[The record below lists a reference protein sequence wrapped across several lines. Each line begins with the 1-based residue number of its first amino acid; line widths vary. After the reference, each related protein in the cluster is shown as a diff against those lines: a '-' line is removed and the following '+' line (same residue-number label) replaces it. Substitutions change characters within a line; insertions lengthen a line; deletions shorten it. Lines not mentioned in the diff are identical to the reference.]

1 MDKIQKNDHFYLI
14 DGSGYIF
21 RAYYALPPL
30 TRKSDGLPTG
40 AVSGFCSMLFKLLE
54 DSKSNENKQKPT
66 HFAVIFDSARKTF
79 RNEIYS
85 DYKANRSEAPDD
97 LAPQFEYI
105 RKSVLAFNLP
115 SVDLINYEADD
126 LIATYVDQILEKGA
140 KVTIVSS
147 DKDLMQLYKK
157 NVRIFDPMKNKFITE
172 DDVKNKFGVDPSK
185 VIDVQAL
192 AGDSSDNVPG
202 VPGIGVKTA
211 AELINKYGDLETL
224 LKSANEIKQNKRRET
239 LIENKDKAIISKKLV
254 TLKHDVPV
262 DRKLAEFELK
272 EINKDKLYKFL
283 REMEFN
289 RLLSSAI
296 SAYGEPELTGANIV
310 DTTLEHLEKLPPINN
325 ENYQLITNL
334 DQIDK
339 WINEAEE
346 TGEVAVDT
354 ETSSLDPH
362 QANLVGIS
370 LCSKFGKA
378 CYIPVGHKSSKSID
392 KYKVLKKL
400 KKLLEDPSVKK
411 IGQNIKFDF
420 IVFFKHGIT
429 LSSMED
435 TMLMSYVLDA
445 GKNRHNMDTLS
456 DIHLGH
462 KTISFKEVVGSGKKE
477 INFSEVELNHAKDY
491 AAEDAD
497 ITFRLYKKFYKSL
510 KDEKMINIYEVF
522 EKPMIKILA
531 QMEIEGVKIDNEF
544 LKVLS
549 SKFEKKIEKIQ
560 KEVFKISKKEF
571 NIASPKQLGEIIYN
585 DLKIAGLKKTK
596 KGSFATSASV
606 LEDLAFKGH
615 KFPKLVLDWRQ
626 VSKLKNTYSDSLPEH
641 INPKTK
647 RVHTSFL
654 LAATTTGRLA
664 SSDPNLQN
672 IPIKSD
678 DGKDIRKAFIAKKD
692 HVLISADYNQIE
704 MRILADLA
712 DVKELK
718 KAFKNNED
726 IHSLT
731 ASQIFNVDIK
741 KVNQDQRRKAKAIN
755 FGIIYGISQYG
766 LAKQINVSNY
776 DAEEF
781 LNAYFSK
788 FPEIKVYMD
797 QTIKFCRK
805 SGFVN
810 NIFGRKSHFININ
823 DKNYN
828 VRNFQERAA
837 INAPIQGS
845 ASEIMR
851 MAMIRLNKKL
861 NEQKNYNTKMLL
873 QIHDEL
879 IFETPK
885 NEAKRISKLIIEEM
899 SSVANSDQH
908 SFSIPLTVDL
918 NLGDNWG
925 TLH

>member
-1 MDKIQKNDHFYLI
+1 MSKIQKTDHFYLI

-54 DSKSNENKQKPT
+54 DSKSNENLQKPT

-85 DYKANRSEAPDD
+85 DYKANRAEAPDD

-115 SVDLINYEADD
+115 SVDLLNYEADD
-126 LIATYVDQILEKGA
+126 LIATYVDQILKAGA

-157 NVRIFDPMKNKFITE
+157 GVRIFDPMKNKFINEE
-172 DDVKNKFGVDPSK
+172 DVFKKFGVDASK

-211 AELINKYGDLETL
+211 AELINKYGTLDKL
-224 LKSANEIKQNKRRET
+224 LKSTHEIKQNKRRET
-239 LIENKDKAIISKKLV
+239 LIENKDKALISKELV
-254 TLKHDVPV
+254 TLKHDAPV
-262 DRKLAEFELK
+262 DRDLSEFKLK
-272 EINKDKLYKFL
+272 EIDKDKLYEFL

-289 RLLSSAI
+289 RLLSSVI
-296 SAYGEPELTGANIV
+296 SAYGEPNLIPKNEKKENTKGA
-310 DTTLEHLEKLPPINN
+310 EPINN
-325 ENYQLITNL
+325 KNYHLIQHLNE
-334 DQIDK
+334 IDE

-346 TGEVAVDT
+346 IGEIAVDT
-354 ETSSLDPH
+354 ETDSLDPH

-370 LCSKFGKA
+370 LSTKIGKA
-378 CYIPVGHKSSKSID
+378 CYIPVGHRSKRCLNKKD
-392 KYKVLKKL
+392 VLKKI
-400 KKLLEDPSVKK
+400 KPLLEDPSIKK

-420 IVFFKHGIT
+420 IIFYMNGII
-429 LSSMED
+429 LNSMED

-456 DIHLGH
+456 EIHLNH
-462 KTISFKEVVGSGKKE
+462 KPIKFKELVGTGKKE
-477 INFSEVELNHAKDY
+477 INFSEVEIDKAKDY

-497 ITFRLYKKFYKSL
+497 VTYRLYKKFYKSL
-510 KDEKMINIYEVF
+510 KSEKLNNIYEIF
-522 EKPMIKILA
+522 EKPLIKILA
-531 QMEIEGVKIDNEF
+531 FMEIEGIKVDNKF
-544 LKVLS
+544 LNTLS
-549 SKFEKKIEKIQ
+549 LKFEKKIEKIQ
-560 KEVFKISKKEF
+560 KEIFKISKKEF

-615 KFPKLVLDWRQ
+615 EFAKLVLDWRQ
-626 VSKLKNTYSDSLPEH
+626 LSKLKNTYSDSLPEH
-641 INPKTK
+641 LNPNTK

-672 IPIKSD
+672 IPIKTE
-678 DGKDIRKAFIAKKD
+678 DGRDIRKAFIAEKD
-692 HVLISADYNQIE
+692 NVLISADYNQIE

-731 ASQIFNVDIK
+731 ASQIFNIDIK
-741 KVNQDQRRKAKAIN
+741 KVDKDQRRKAKAIN

-776 DAEEF
+776 EAEEF
-781 LNAYFSK
+781 LNAYFAK
-788 FPEIKVYMD
+788 FPEIKIYMD
-797 QTIKFCRK
+797 NTIKFCRK
-805 SGFVN
+805 SGYVN
-810 NIFGRKSHFININ
+810 NIFGRRSHFNSIN
-823 DKNYN
+823 DKNFN

-851 MAMIRLNKKL
+851 LAMIRIDKKL
-861 NEQKNYNTKMLL
+861 DEEKSIKSKMLL

-879 IFETPK
+879 IFEVKK
-885 NEAKRISKLIIEEM
+885 NEIKKMMKIIKDEM
-899 SSVANSDQH
+899 ISVANSDYH
-908 SFSIPLTVDL
+908 SFSIPLTVDI
-918 NLGDNWG
+918 NSGNNWG
-925 TLH
+925 ELH

>member
-1 MDKIQKNDHFYLI
+1 MSKIQKTDHFYLI

-54 DSKSNENKQKPT
+54 DSKSDKNLQKPS

-85 DYKANRSEAPDD
+85 DYKANRAEAPDD

-115 SVDLINYEADD
+115 SVELVNYEADD
-126 LIATYVDQILEKGA
+126 LIATYVYKILRAGG

-157 NVRIFDPMKNKFITE
+157 DVRIYDPMKNKFINDE
-172 DDVKNKFGVDPSK
+172 DVQKKFGVGADK

-211 AELINKYGDLETL
+211 AELINKYGTLEKL
-224 LKSANEIKQNKRRET
+224 LECANEIKQNKRRET
-239 LIENKDKAIISKKLV
+239 LIENQDKAIISKKLV
-254 TLKHDVPV
+254 TLKNDAPI
-262 DRKLAEFELK
+262 DRDLNEFKLK
-272 EINKDKLYKFL
+272 EIDKDKLYKFL

-296 SAYGEPELTGANIV
+296 SAYGEPSFSSSKEEVKT
-310 DTTLEHLEKLPPINN
+310 EEKQNPINKN
-325 ENYQLITNL
+325 KYHLITKL
-334 DQIDK
+334 EEIDN
-339 WINEAEE
+339 WIKEAEE
-346 TGEVAVDT
+346 VGEVAVDT

-362 QANLVGIS
+362 QADLIGIS
-370 LCSKFGKA
+370 LSSKIGKA
-378 CYIPVGHKSSKSID
+378 CYIPVGHKSDKCID
-392 KYKVLKKL
+392 KNLVLGKL
-400 KKLLEDPSVKK
+400 KPLLEDSSVKK

-420 IVFFKHGIT
+420 IVLFNQGIE
-429 LSSMED
+429 LNSMED
-435 TMLMSYVLDA
+435 TMLMSYALDA

-456 DIHLGH
+456 EIHLDH
-462 KTISFKEVVGSGKKE
+462 KPIAFKDLVGSGKKE
-477 INFSEVELNHAKDY
+477 INFSDVDIDKAKDY

-497 ITFRLYKKFYKSL
+497 ITFRLYKKFKKSL
-510 KDEKMINIYEVF
+510 KTEKMTNIYEVF

-531 QMEIEGVKIDNEF
+531 FMEIEGIKIDSKF

-549 SKFEKKIEKIQ
+549 SKFQKKIQ
-560 KEVFKISKKEF
+560 KIQSDVFKISKKEF

-585 DLKIAGLKKTK
+585 DLKIANLKKTK

-615 KFPKLVLDWRQ
+615 KFPQLVLDWRQ
-626 VSKLKNTYSDSLPEH
+626 LSKLKNTYSETLPEH

-654 LAATTTGRLA
+654 LAATSTGRLA

-672 IPIKSD
+672 IPIKSE
-678 DGKDIRKAFIAKKD
+678 DGKDIRKAFIAEKD
-692 HVLISADYNQIE
+692 HSLISADYNQIE

-766 LAKQINVSNY
+766 LAKQINVSNFE
-776 DAEEF
+776 AEEF
-781 LNAYFSK
+781 LNSYFAK
-788 FPEIKVYMD
+788 FPEIKDYMD
-797 QTIKFCRK
+797 KTIKFCRK
-805 SGFVN
+805 SGYVN
-810 NIFGRKSHFININ
+810 NIFGRRSHFISIN

-828 VRNFQERAA
+828 IRNFQERAA

-851 MAMIRLNKKL
+851 LAMIRLSKRLSEKKF
-861 NEQKNYNTKMLL
+861 QKTKMLL

-885 NEAKRISKLIIEEM
+885 DEAKRISKIIIEEM
-899 SSVANSDQH
+899 TGVANSDQH
-908 SFSIPLTVDL
+908 SFSIPLTVDM
-918 NLGDNWG
+918 NIGDNWG
-925 TLH
+925 ALH

>member
-1 MDKIQKNDHFYLI
+1 MSKIQKTDHFYLI

-30 TRKSDGLPTG
+30 SRKSDGLPTG

-54 DSKSNENKQKPT
+54 DSKSNQNLQKPT

-85 DYKANRSEAPDD
+85 EYKANRSEAPDD

-115 SVDLINYEADD
+115 SVDLPNYEADD
-126 LIATYVDQILEKGA
+126 LIATYVDQIIKKGA

-147 DKDLMQLYKK
+147 DKDLMQLYQK
-157 NVRIFDPMKNKFITE
+157 NVRIFDPMKNKFVTE
-172 DDVKNKFGVDPSK
+172 EDVIKKFGVDASK
-185 VIDVQAL
+185 IIDVQSL

-211 AELINKYGDLETL
+211 AELINKYGTLEKL
-224 LKSANEIKQNKRRET
+224 LKSAHEIKQNKRRET
-239 LIENKDKAIISKKLV
+239 LLENKDKALISKKLV
-254 TLKHDVPV
+254 TLDHKSPIKRDL
-262 DRKLAEFELK
+262 DEFQLK
-272 EINKDKLYKFL
+272 SIDKDKLYKFL

-296 SAYGEPELTGANIV
+296 SAYGEPDLTSSVPENKKK
-310 DTTLEHLEKLPPINN
+310 EKQSPINN
-325 ENYQLITNL
+325 KNYYLISNP
-334 DQIDK
+334 DEIDEWVK
-339 WINEAEE
+339 EAEE
-346 TGEVAVDT
+346 LGEVAVDT
-354 ETSSLDPH
+354 ETNSLDPH
-362 QANLVGIS
+362 QAELVGIS
-370 LCSKFGKA
+370 LSSKIGKA
-378 CYIPVGHKSSKSID
+378 CYIPIGHKSLKCI
-392 KYKVLKKL
+392 KKEVVIKKL

-420 IVFFKHGIT
+420 IVLFKHGIT
-429 LSSMED
+429 LSAMED

-456 DIHLGH
+456 ELHLGH
-462 KTISFKEVVGSGKKE
+462 KTISFKEMVGTGKKE
-477 INFSEVELNHAKDY
+477 INFSEVEVDKAKDY

-497 ITFRLYKKFYKSL
+497 VTFRLYKKFLKNLKS
-510 KDEKMINIYEVF
+510 EKLINIYEIF
-522 EKPMIKILA
+522 EKPLIKILA
-531 QMEIEGVKIDNEF
+531 FMEIEGVEIDSRF
-544 LKVLS
+544 LNSLS
-549 SKFEKKIEKIQ
+549 KKFEKKILTLEKDI
-560 KEVFKISKKEF
+560 FKISKKEF
-571 NIASPKQLGEIIYN
+571 NIGSPKQLGEIIYN

-596 KGSFATSASV
+596 KGGFATSASV
-606 LEDLAFKGH
+606 LEDLAFKGN
-615 KFPKLVLDWRQ
+615 KFPKLILDWRQ
-626 VSKLKNTYSDSLPEH
+626 LSKLKNTYSDALPEH
-641 INPKTK
+641 VNPKTN

-678 DGKDIRKAFIAKKD
+678 DGKDIRKAFKAKKD
-692 HVLISADYNQIE
+692 HLLISADYNQIE

-718 KAFKNNED
+718 KAFKNEED

-731 ASQIFNVDIK
+731 ASQIFNIDIK
-741 KVNQDQRRKAKAIN
+741 KVNQDHRRKAKAIN

-766 LAKQINVSNY
+766 LAKQINVTNY
-776 DAEEF
+776 EAEEF
-781 LNAYFSK
+781 LNAYFGK
-788 FPEIKVYMD
+788 FPEIKVYMEN
-797 QTIKFCRK
+797 TIKFCRK
-805 SGFVN
+805 SGYVN
-810 NIFGRKSHFININ
+810 NIFGRRSHFNGIN
-823 DKNYN
+823 DKNFN

-837 INAPIQGS
+837 VNAPIQGS

-851 MAMIRLNKKL
+851 LAMIRLNKKMS
-861 NEQKNYNTKMLL
+861 EDKITKPKMLL

-879 IFETPK
+879 IFEVPKKDEKLMIKIIK
-885 NEAKRISKLIIEEM
+885 NEM
-899 SSVANSDQH
+899 TSVAQSDFH
-908 SFSIPLTVDL
+908 SFSTPLTVDV
-918 NLGDNWG
+918 NVGDNWG
-925 TLH
+925 MLH

>member
-1 MDKIQKNDHFYLI
+1 MSSIKKTDHFYLV

-30 TRKSDGLPTG
+30 SRKSDGLPTG

-54 DSKSNENKQKPT
+54 EARSDDSKNKPT

-85 DYKANRSEAPDD
+85 NYKANRTEAPDD

-115 SVDLINYEADD
+115 SVELINYEADD
-126 LIATYVDQILEKGA
+126 LIATYTEKVLKKGA

-157 NVRIFDPMKNKFITE
+157 NVRIYDPMKNKFISE
-172 DDVKNKFGVDPSK
+172 DDVIKKFGVHSNK
-185 VIDVQAL
+185 VVDVQAL

-211 AELINKYGDLETL
+211 AELINKYGNLEKL
-224 LKSANEIKQNKRRET
+224 LDSVQEIKQNKRRET

-254 TLKHDVPV
+254 TLKSDAPV
-262 DRKLAEFELK
+262 DRDLEEFKLK
-272 EINKDKLYKFL
+272 EIDKDKLYQFL

-296 SAYGEPELTGANIV
+296 STYGEPSLSSVRKEQKSTNDLVI
-310 DTTLEHLEKLPPINN
+310 DKKK
-325 ENYQLITNL
+325 YYLITNL
-334 DQIDK
+334 DEIDQ
-339 WINEAEE
+339 WIKEAEE
-346 TGEVAVDT
+346 VGEVAVDT
-354 ETSSLDPH
+354 ETTSLDPH
-362 QANLVGIS
+362 QADLVGIS
-370 LCSKFGKA
+370 LSPKIGKA
-378 CYIPVGHKSSKSID
+378 CYIPIGHKSKKCLD
-392 KYKVLKKL
+392 KQLVLKKL
-400 KKLLEDPSVKK
+400 KPLLEDPSIKK

-420 IVFFKHGIT
+420 ILLSKHGVN
-429 LSSMED
+429 LNSMED

-456 DIHLGH
+456 EIHLNH
-462 KTISFKEVVGSGKKE
+462 KTISFKDLVGTGKKE
-477 INFSEVELNHAKDY
+477 INFSDVEIEKAKDY

-510 KDEKMINIYEVF
+510 KEEKMMSIYEVF

-531 QMEIEGVKIDNEF
+531 NMEIEGIKIDSKF
-544 LKVLS
+544 LKILS
-549 SKFEKKIEKIQ
+549 SKFEKKINKIQ
-560 KEVFKISKKEF
+560 KEVFKISNKEF
-571 NIASPKQLGEIIYN
+571 NIASPKQLGEILYN
-585 DLKIAGLKKTK
+585 DLKIADLKKTK
-596 KGSFATSASV
+596 KGGFATSALV

-615 KFPKLVLDWRQ
+615 KFPKLILDWRQ

-641 INPKTK
+641 INQKTK

-664 SSDPNLQN
+664 SSEPNLQN
-672 IPIKSD
+672 IPIKSE
-678 DGKDIRKAFIAKKD
+678 DGKDIRKSFVAEKD
-692 HVLISADYNQIE
+692 HILISADYNQIE

-718 KAFKNNED
+718 KAFKKNED

-731 ASQIFNVDIK
+731 ASQIFDIEVK

-776 DAEEF
+776 EAEEF
-781 LNAYFSK
+781 LNSYFAK
-788 FPEIKVYMD
+788 FPEIKDYMD
-797 QTIKFCRK
+797 KTIKFCRK
-805 SGFVN
+805 SGYVN
-810 NIFGRKSHFININ
+810 NIFGRRSHFININ

-845 ASEIMR
+845 AAEIMR
-851 MAMIRLNKKL
+851 LAMMRLDKRL
-861 NEQKNYNTKMLL
+861 SHQKTKMLL

-879 IFETPK
+879 IFETPR
-885 NEAKRISKLIIEEM
+885 NEVKRIGKIIVEEM
-899 SSVANSDQH
+899 SSVAKSDQH

-918 NLGDNWG
+918 NTGENWG
-925 TLH
+925 DLH

>member
-1 MDKIQKNDHFYLI
+1 
-14 DGSGYIF
+14 
-21 RAYYALPPL
+21 
-30 TRKSDGLPTG
+30 
-40 AVSGFCSMLFKLLE
+40 MLFKLLE
-54 DSKSNENKQKPT
+54 DSKSDQNLQKPT

-115 SVDLINYEADD
+115 SVDLLNYEADD
-126 LIATYVDQILEKGA
+126 LIATYVDQILKKGA

-157 NVRIFDPMKNKFITE
+157 GVRIFDPMKNKFITE
-172 DDVKNKFGVDPSK
+172 DDVIKKFGVDASK
-185 VIDVQAL
+185 VIDVQSL

-211 AELINKYGDLETL
+211 AELINKYGTLEKL
-224 LKSANEIKQNKRRET
+224 LDSAHEIKQNKRRET
-239 LIENKDKAIISKKLV
+239 LIENKDKALISKKLV
-254 TLKHDVPV
+254 TLDNKSPV
-262 DRKLAEFELK
+262 NKNLTEFKLK
-272 EINKDKLYKFL
+272 EVDKDKLYKFL

-296 SAYGEPELTGANIV
+296 SAYGEPKLSGSENNLKST
-310 DTTLEHLEKLPPINN
+310 EKQKPISNKD
-325 ENYQLITNL
+325 YHLITDINE
-334 DQIDK
+334 IDE
-339 WINEAEE
+339 WIEEAEE
-346 TGEVAVDT
+346 AGEVAVDT

-362 QANLVGIS
+362 QADLVGIS
-370 LCSKFGKA
+370 LCSKIGKA
-378 CYIPVGHKSSKSID
+378 CYIPVGHKSQNCLNKEN
-392 KYKVLKKL
+392 VVNKL
-400 KKLLEDPSVKK
+400 KNLLEDPSVRK

-420 IVFFKHGIT
+420 IVFYKFGIS

-462 KTISFKEVVGSGKKE
+462 KTISFKEIVGTGKKE
-477 INFSEVELNHAKDY
+477 INFSEVELETAKNY

-497 ITFRLYKKFYKSL
+497 VTFRLYKKFIKSL
-510 KDEKMINIYEVF
+510 KSEKLFNIYEIF
-522 EKPMIKILA
+522 EKPLIKILA
-531 QMEIEGVKIDNEF
+531 FMEIEGVEVDSKF
-544 LKVLS
+544 LNSLS
-549 SKFEKKIEKIQ
+549 SKFNKKIKQIE

-585 DLKIAGLKKTK
+585 DLKIAGTKKTK

-615 KFPKLVLDWRQ
+615 EFPKLVLDWRQ
-626 VSKLKNTYSDSLPEH
+626 VSKLKNTYSDALPEH
-641 INPKTK
+641 INPNTK

-672 IPIKSD
+672 IPIKSE
-678 DGKDIRKAFIAKKD
+678 DGKDIRKAFKAKKD
-692 HVLISADYNQIE
+692 HLLISADYNQIE

-718 KAFKNNED
+718 KAFNNNED

-731 ASQIFNVDIK
+731 ASQIFNIDIK
-741 KVNQDQRRKAKAIN
+741 KVNQDHRRKAKAIN

-776 DAEEF
+776 EAEEF
-781 LNAYFSK
+781 LNAYFAK

-797 QTIKFCRK
+797 STIKFCRK
-805 SGFVN
+805 SGYVN
-810 NIFGRKSHFININ
+810 NIFGRRSHFNGIN
-823 DKNYN
+823 DKNFN

-845 ASEIMR
+845 ASEVMR
-851 MAMIRLNKKL
+851 LAMIRLYKKL
-861 NEQKNYNTKMLL
+861 NEEKNLKSKILL

-879 IFETPK
+879 IFEVPK
-885 NEAKRISKLIIEEM
+885 KEEKAMVKLIQNEM
-899 SSVANSDQH
+899 TSVTQSDYH
-908 SFSIPLTVDL
+908 SFSTPLTVDV
-918 NLGDNWG
+918 NVGDNWG
-925 TLH
+925 MLH

>member
-1 MDKIQKNDHFYLI
+1 MGKIQKTDHFYLI

-30 TRKSDGLPTG
+30 SRKSDGLPTG

-54 DSKSNENKQKPT
+54 DSKSNQNLQKPT

-85 DYKANRSEAPDD
+85 DYKANRSEAPED

-115 SVDLINYEADD
+115 SVELINYEADD
-126 LIATYVDQILEKGA
+126 LIATYADKILKKGG

-147 DKDLMQLYKK
+147 DKDLMQLFRKD
-157 NVRIFDPMKNKFITE
+157 VRIFDPMKNKFISEE
-172 DDVKNKFGVDPSK
+172 DIQNKFGVNSGK

-211 AELINKYGDLETL
+211 AELINKYGNLETL
-224 LKSANEIKQNKRRET
+224 LKSTSEIKQNKRRET
-239 LIENKDKAIISKKLV
+239 LIENKEKALISKKLV
-254 TLKHDVPV
+254 TLKHDAPV
-262 DRKLAEFELK
+262 DRDLEEFRLK
-272 EINKDKLYKFL
+272 DIDKDKLYKFL

-289 RLLSSAI
+289 RLLSSVI
-296 SAYGEPELTGANIV
+296 SAYGEPEFNR
-310 DTTLEHLEKLPPINN
+310 EKKQNDYE
-325 ENYQLITNL
+325 ENQQLIDKKYYSL
-334 DQIDK
+334 ISDQEEIDN
-339 WINEAEE
+339 WIKEAEE
-346 TGEVAVDT
+346 TGEIAIDT

-362 QANLVGIS
+362 QADLIGVS
-370 LCSKFGKA
+370 LSTKVGKA
-378 CYIPVGHKSSKSID
+378 CYIPIGHTSKKCID
-392 KYKVLKKL
+392 KNVVLKKL
-400 KKLLEDPSVKK
+400 KPLLEDPSIKK

-420 IVFFKHGIT
+420 IVLFKNGIVM
-429 LSSMED
+429 SSMED

-456 DIHLGH
+456 EIHLNH
-462 KTISFKEVVGSGKKE
+462 KTIAFKDLVGSGKKE
-477 INFSEVELNHAKDY
+477 INFSEVEIEKAKDY

-497 ITFRLYKKFYKSL
+497 ITFRLYRKFYKSL
-510 KDEKMINIYEVF
+510 KEEKMINIYEIF

-531 QMEIEGVKIDNEF
+531 YMEINGIKIDKNF
-544 LKVLS
+544 LKTLS
-549 SKFEKKIEKIQ
+549 LKFEKKIEKIQ

-571 NIASPKQLGEIIYN
+571 NIGSPKQLGEILYN
-585 DLKIAGLKKTK
+585 DLKIADLKKTK

-615 KFPKLVLDWRQ
+615 KFPQLILDWRQ
-626 VSKLKNTYSDSLPEH
+626 LSKLKNTYSDSLPEH

-672 IPIKSD
+672 IPIKSE
-678 DGKDIRKAFIAKKD
+678 DGKDIRKAFIAEKD
-692 HVLISADYNQIE
+692 NMLISADYNQIE

-731 ASQIFNVDIK
+731 ASQIFDIDIK

-776 DAEEF
+776 EAEEF
-781 LNAYFSK
+781 LNAYFAK
-788 FPEIKVYMD
+788 FPEIKIYMD
-797 QTIKFCRK
+797 RTIKFCRQ
-805 SGFVN
+805 SGYVN
-810 NIFGRKSHFININ
+810 NIFGRKSHFLSIN

-828 VRNFQERAA
+828 MRNFQERAA

-845 ASEIMR
+845 AAEIMR
-851 MAMIRLNKKL
+851 LAMIRLSERLKN
-861 NEQKNYNTKMLL
+861 QKTKMLL

-879 IFETPK
+879 IFETHK
-885 NEAKRISKLIIEEM
+885 DEAKRISKIIIEEM
-899 SSVANSDQH
+899 SSVAKSEQH

-918 NLGDNWG
+918 NTGDNWG
-925 TLH
+925 ALH

>member
-1 MDKIQKNDHFYLI
+1 MSKIQKSDHFYLI

-54 DSKSNENKQKPT
+54 DSKSNQNKQKPT

-79 RNEIYS
+79 RNEIYR

-115 SVDLINYEADD
+115 SVELANYEADD
-126 LIATYVDQILEKGA
+126 LIATYVDQILKKGA
-140 KVTIVSS
+140 NVTIVSS
-147 DKDLMQLYKK
+147 DKDLMQLFKK
-157 NVRIFDPMKNKFITE
+157 NVRIYDPMKNRFISDE
-172 DDVKNKFGVDPSK
+172 DVQKKFGVDSSK

-211 AELINKYGDLETL
+211 AELINKYGNLETL

-239 LIENKDKAIISKKLV
+239 IIENKDKALISKKLV
-254 TLKHDVPV
+254 TLKNDAPV
-262 DRKLAEFELK
+262 DRSLTEFQLK
-272 EINKDKLYKFL
+272 EIDKDKLYKFL

-296 SAYGEPELTGANIV
+296 SAYGEPKLTSEKDIV
-310 DTTLEHLEKLPPINN
+310 KTDEKQKAIDRKK
-325 ENYQLITNL
+325 YYLITNL
-334 DQIDK
+334 DEIDS
-339 WINEAEE
+339 WIKEAEE
-346 TGEVAVDT
+346 AGEVAVDT

-362 QANLVGIS
+362 QADLIGIS
-370 LCSKFGKA
+370 LSSQIGKA
-378 CYIPVGHKSSKSID
+378 CYIPVGHKSKKNID
-392 KYKVLKKL
+392 KDQTLKKL
-400 KKLLEDPSVKK
+400 KPLLEDPSIKK

-420 IVFFKHGIT
+420 IVLFKHGIKIT
-429 LSSMED
+429 SMED
-435 TMLMSYVLDA
+435 TMLMSYVLDS

-456 DIHLGH
+456 EIHLNH
-462 KTISFKEVVGSGKKE
+462 KPIAFKDLVGTGKKE
-477 INFSEVELNHAKDY
+477 INFSFVDLEKAKDY

-497 ITFRLYKKFYKSL
+497 VTFRLYKKFNKSL
-510 KDEKMINIYEVF
+510 KDEKMINIYETF

-531 QMEIEGVKIDNEF
+531 DMEIEGVKIDNDF
-544 LKVLS
+544 LKTLS
-549 SKFEKKIEKIQ
+549 SKFGKKIEKIQ
-560 KEVFKISKKEF
+560 REVYKISKKEF
-571 NIASPKQLGEIIYN
+571 NIASPKQLGEILYN
-585 DLKIAGLKKTK
+585 DLKISDLKKTK

-615 KFPKLVLDWRQ
+615 KFPQLVLDWRQ
-626 VSKLKNTYSDSLPEH
+626 ISKLKNTYSDTLPEH

-647 RVHTSFL
+647 RIHTSFL

-672 IPIKSD
+672 IPIKSE
-678 DGKDIRKAFIAKKD
+678 DGKDIRKAFIAEKGLS
-692 HVLISADYNQIE
+692 LISADYNQIE

-718 KAFKNNED
+718 KAFRNNED

-731 ASQIFNVDIK
+731 ASQIFDIGIN
-741 KVNQDQRRKAKAIN
+741 KVNEDQRRKAKAIN

-766 LAKQINVSNY
+766 LAKQINVSNQ

-781 LNAYFSK
+781 LNAYFAK
-788 FPEIKVYMD
+788 FPEIKLYMD
-797 QTIKFCRK
+797 KTIKFCRK
-805 SGFVN
+805 SGYVN

-851 MAMIRLNKKL
+851 LAMIRLDKRLK
-861 NEQKNYNTKMLL
+861 EQKNKKTKMLL

-879 IFETPK
+879 IFETSK
-885 NEAKRISKLIIEEM
+885 EEVKRISKIIIEEM
-899 SSVANSDQH
+899 SSVVKSEHH

-918 NLGDNWG
+918 NIGDNWG
-925 TLH
+925 ELH

>member
-1 MDKIQKNDHFYLI
+1 MSKIEKTDHFYLI

-30 TRKSDGLPTG
+30 SRKSDGLPTG

-54 DSKSNENKQKPT
+54 DSKSNQNLQKPS

-85 DYKANRSEAPDD
+85 DYKANRTEAPDD

-115 SVDLINYEADD
+115 SVELLNYEADD
-126 LIATYVDQILEKGA
+126 LIATYAEKILKKGA

-147 DKDLMQLYKK
+147 DKDLMQLHKK
-157 NVRIFDPMKNKFITE
+157 NVRIYDPMKNKFISEE
-172 DDVKNKFGVDPSK
+172 DIKKKFGVDSSK

-211 AELINKYGDLETL
+211 AELINKYGNLETL
-224 LKSANEIKQNKRRET
+224 LKSAKEIKQNKRRET
-239 LIENKDKAIISKKLV
+239 LIENKDKALISKKLV
-254 TLKHDVPV
+254 TLKNDAPV
-262 DRKLAEFELK
+262 DRNLNEFRLK
-272 EINKDKLYKFL
+272 DIDKDKLYKFL

-296 SAYGEPELTGANIV
+296 SVYGEPNLSSIKNKSDSKSNEKEINKR
-310 DTTLEHLEKLPPINN
+310 DYHLIL
-325 ENYQLITNL
+325 NL
-334 DQIDK
+334 DEIDN
-339 WINEAEE
+339 WIKEAEE
-346 TGEVAVDT
+346 KGEVAVDT

-362 QANLVGIS
+362 QAELIGIS
-370 LCSKFGKA
+370 LSTKKGKA
-378 CYIPVGHKSSKSID
+378 CYIPVGHNSKKCLNKD
-392 KYKVLKKL
+392 LVLKKL
-400 KKLLEDPSVKK
+400 KPLFEDPSIKK

-420 IVFFKHGIT
+420 IVLFKNGIN
-429 LSSMED
+429 LISMED

-456 DIHLGH
+456 EIHLNH
-462 KTISFKEVVGSGKKE
+462 KTIAFKDLVGTGKKE
-477 INFSEVELNHAKDY
+477 INFKDVDIEKAKDY

-497 ITFRLYKKFYKSL
+497 ITFRLYKKFLKNL
-510 KDEKMINIYEVF
+510 KDEKMINIYEIF
-522 EKPMIKILA
+522 EKPLIEILA
-531 QMEIEGVKIDNEF
+531 HMEIEGIKVDNNF

-549 SKFEKKIEKIQ
+549 TKFKKKIDLIQ
-560 KEVFKISKKEF
+560 NEVYKISKKEF
-571 NIASPKQLGEIIYN
+571 NIASPKQLGEILYN
-585 DLKIAGLKKTK
+585 DLKIADLKRTK

-615 KFPKLVLDWRQ
+615 KFPQLILDWRQ
-626 VSKLKNTYSDSLPEH
+626 ISKLKNTYSDSLPGH
-641 INPKTK
+641 INPFTK

-672 IPIKSD
+672 IPIKSE
-678 DGKDIRKAFIAKKD
+678 DGRDIRKSFIAEKNYS
-692 HVLISADYNQIE
+692 LISADYNQIE

-718 KAFKNNED
+718 KAFINNED

-741 KVNQDQRRKAKAIN
+741 KIKPDQRRKAKAIN

-776 DAEEF
+776 EAEEF
-781 LNAYFSK
+781 LKSYFAK
-788 FPEIKVYMD
+788 FPEIKIYMD
-797 QTIKFCRK
+797 RTIKFCRK

-810 NIFGRKSHFININ
+810 NIFGRRSHFININ

-851 MAMIRLNKKL
+851 LAMIRLNKRLIEKR
-861 NEQKNYNTKMLL
+861 NNKTKMLL

-879 IFETPK
+879 IFESPK
-885 NEAKRISKLIIEEM
+885 EEVKRISKIIAEEM
-899 SSVANSDQH
+899 SGVAKSEQH

-918 NLGDNWG
+918 NIGDNWG
-925 TLH
+925 ALH

>member
-1 MDKIQKNDHFYLI
+1 MSKIQKTDHFYLI

-54 DSKSNENKQKPT
+54 DSKSNENLQKPT

-85 DYKANRSEAPDD
+85 DYKANRAEAPDD

-115 SVDLINYEADD
+115 SVDLLNYEADD
-126 LIATYVDQILEKGA
+126 LIATYVDQILKAGA

-157 NVRIFDPMKNKFITE
+157 DVRIFDPMKNKFINEE
-172 DDVKNKFGVDPSK
+172 DVFKKFGVDASK

-211 AELINKYGDLETL
+211 AELINKYGTLDKL
-224 LKSANEIKQNKRRET
+224 LKSTHEIKQNKRRET
-239 LIENKDKAIISKKLV
+239 LIENKDKALISKELV
-254 TLKHDVPV
+254 TLKHDAPV
-262 DRKLAEFELK
+262 DRELSEFKLK
-272 EINKDKLYKFL
+272 EIDKDKLYEFL

-289 RLLSSAI
+289 RLLSSVI
-296 SAYGEPELTGANIV
+296 SVYGEPNLIPKNEKKENLKGA
-310 DTTLEHLEKLPPINN
+310 EPINN
-325 ENYQLITNL
+325 KNYHLIQNL
-334 DQIDK
+334 NEIDE

-346 TGEVAVDT
+346 IGEIAVDT
-354 ETSSLDPH
+354 ETDSLDPH

-370 LCSKFGKA
+370 LSTKIGKA
-378 CYIPVGHKSSKSID
+378 CYIPVGHKSKRCLNKKD
-392 KYKVLKKL
+392 VLKKI
-400 KKLLEDPSVKK
+400 KPLLEDPSIKK

-420 IVFFKHGIT
+420 IIFYMNGII
-429 LSSMED
+429 LNSMED

-456 DIHLGH
+456 EIHLNH
-462 KTISFKEVVGSGKKE
+462 KPIKFKELVGSGKKE
-477 INFSEVELNHAKDY
+477 INFSEVEIDKAKDY

-497 ITFRLYKKFYKSL
+497 VTYRLYKKFYKSL
-510 KDEKMINIYEVF
+510 KSEKLNNIYEIF
-522 EKPMIKILA
+522 EKPLIKILA
-531 QMEIEGVKIDNEF
+531 FMEIEGIKVDNKF
-544 LKVLS
+544 LNTLS
-549 SKFEKKIEKIQ
+549 LKFEKKIEKIQ
-560 KEVFKISKKEF
+560 KEIFKISKKEF

-615 KFPKLVLDWRQ
+615 EFAKLVLDWRQ
-626 VSKLKNTYSDSLPEH
+626 LSKLKNTYSDSLPEH
-641 INPKTK
+641 LNPNTK

-672 IPIKSD
+672 IPIKTE
-678 DGKDIRKAFIAKKD
+678 DGRDIRKAFIAEKD
-692 HVLISADYNQIE
+692 NVLISADYNQIE

-741 KVNQDQRRKAKAIN
+741 KVDKDQRRKAKAIN

-766 LAKQINVSNY
+766 LAKQINVSNHE
-776 DAEEF
+776 AEEV
-781 LNAYFSK
+781 LNAYFAK
-788 FPEIKVYMD
+788 FPEIK
-797 QTIKFCRK
+797 I
-805 SGFVN
+805 
-810 NIFGRKSHFININ
+810 
-823 DKNYN
+823 
-828 VRNFQERAA
+828 
-837 INAPIQGS
+837 
-845 ASEIMR
+845 
-851 MAMIRLNKKL
+851 
-861 NEQKNYNTKMLL
+861 
-873 QIHDEL
+873 
-879 IFETPK
+879 
-885 NEAKRISKLIIEEM
+885 
-899 SSVANSDQH
+899 
-908 SFSIPLTVDL
+908 
-918 NLGDNWG
+918 
-925 TLH
+925 

>member
-1 MDKIQKNDHFYLI
+1 MSKIQKTDHFYLI

-54 DSKSNENKQKPT
+54 DSKSNENKHKPT

-126 LIATYVDQILEKGA
+126 LIATYVDQILKKGA

-147 DKDLMQLYKK
+147 DKDLMQLFK
-157 NVRIFDPMKNKFITE
+157 NKVRIFDPMKNKFISEE
-172 DDVKNKFGVDPSK
+172 DVQNKFGVDPSK

-211 AELINKYGDLETL
+211 AELINKYGNLEKL
-224 LKSANEIKQNKRRET
+224 LKSAHEIKQNKRRET
-239 LIENKDKAIISKKLV
+239 LIENKDKALISKQLV
-254 TLKHDVPV
+254 TLKHDAPV
-262 DRKLAEFELK
+262 NINLSEFKLK
-272 EINKDKLYKFL
+272 EIDKDKLFKFL

-296 SAYGEPELTGANIV
+296 SKYGEPDLEGIKNETV
-310 DTTLEHLEKLPPINN
+310 SKKTLNSINKKNYHLIKDLKE
-325 ENYQLITNL
+325 
-334 DQIDK
+334 IDD

-346 TGEVAVDT
+346 VGEVAVDT

-362 QANLVGIS
+362 QADLIGVS
-370 LCSKFGKA
+370 LSSKIGKA
-378 CYIPVGHKSSKSID
+378 CYMPLGHKSQKNLN
-392 KYKVLKKL
+392 KELVLKKL
-400 KKLLEDPSVKK
+400 KPLLEDSSIKK

-420 IVFFKHGIT
+420 IVLFKHGIT
-429 LSSMED
+429 ISTMED

-445 GKNRHNMDTLS
+445 GKNRHNMDSLS
-456 DIHLGH
+456 EIHLNH
-462 KTISFKEVVGSGKKE
+462 KTIAFKDLVGTGKKE
-477 INFSEVELNHAKDY
+477 INFKDVDVEKAKDY

-497 ITFRLYKKFYKSL
+497 ITFRLYKKFHKSL
-510 KDEKMINIYEVF
+510 KDEKMVNIYELF

-531 QMEIEGVKIDNEF
+531 FMEIEGIKIDNKF
-544 LKVLS
+544 LKILS

-560 KEVFKISKKEF
+560 KNVFKISKKEF
-571 NIASPKQLGEIIYN
+571 NIASPKQLGEILYN
-585 DLKIAGLKKTK
+585 ELKIADLKKTK

-615 KFPKLVLDWRQ
+615 EFPQLVLDWRQ

-641 INPKTK
+641 INPLTN

-672 IPIKSD
+672 IPIKSE
-678 DGKDIRKAFIAKKD
+678 DGRDIRKSFIAEKD
-692 HVLISADYNQIE
+692 NVLISADYNQIE

-731 ASQIFNVDIK
+731 ASQIFNTEIK
-741 KVNQDQRRKAKAIN
+741 KVDQDQRRKAKAIN

-776 DAEEF
+776 EAEEF
-781 LNAYFSK
+781 LNSYFANFQKSK
-788 FPEIKVYMD
+788 FIWIK
-797 QTIKFCRK
+797 Q
-805 SGFVN
+805 SNFV
-810 NIFGRKSHFININ
+810 
-823 DKNYN
+823 
-828 VRNFQERAA
+828 E
-837 INAPIQGS
+837 
-845 ASEIMR
+845 
-851 MAMIRLNKKL
+851 
-861 NEQKNYNTKMLL
+861 KMV
-873 QIHDEL
+873 
-879 IFETPK
+879 
-885 NEAKRISKLIIEEM
+885 M
-899 SSVANSDQH
+899 
-908 SFSIPLTVDL
+908 
-918 NLGDNWG
+918 
-925 TLH
+925 

>member
-1 MDKIQKNDHFYLI
+1 MSKIKKTDHFYLV

-54 DSKSNENKQKPT
+54 DSKSNQNLQKPT

-115 SVDLINYEADD
+115 SVELMNYEADD
-126 LIATYVDQILEKGA
+126 LIATYTDKILNAGA

-147 DKDLMQLYKK
+147 DKDLMQLYRK
-157 NVRIFDPMKNKFITE
+157 NVRIYDPMKNKFISE
-172 DDVKNKFGVDPSK
+172 DDILNKFGVDSSK

-202 VPGIGVKTA
+202 VPGIGIKTA
-211 AELINKYGDLETL
+211 AELINKYVNLEKL
-224 LKSANEIKQNKRRET
+224 LESAHEIKQNKRRET
-239 LIENKDKAIISKKLV
+239 LIKNKDKALISKKLV
-254 TLKHDVPV
+254 TLKHDAPI
-262 DRKLAEFELK
+262 KIAPNELQLK
-272 EINKDKLYKFL
+272 DIDKDKLYKFL

-296 SAYGEPELTGANIV
+296 SAYGEPDLSSFKKEIKIEDNQITIDRSKYYL
-310 DTTLEHLEKLPPINN
+310 INN
-325 ENYQLITNL
+325 L
-334 DQIDK
+334 DEIDE
-339 WINEAEE
+339 WIKEAEQN
-346 TGEVAVDT
+346 GEVAVDT

-362 QANLVGIS
+362 NTDLIGIS
-370 LCSKFGKA
+370 LSTKIGKA
-378 CYIPVGHKSSKSID
+378 CYIPIGHKTKKNID
-392 KYKVLKKL
+392 KDKVLKKL
-400 KKLLEDPSVKK
+400 KPLLEDSSIKK

-420 IVFFKHGIT
+420 IVLYKNGIDIT
-429 LSSMED
+429 SIED

-456 DIHLGH
+456 EIHLNH
-462 KTISFKEVVGSGKKE
+462 KTVAFKDVVGSGKKE
-477 INFSEVELNHAKDY
+477 INFSQVDIEKAKDY

-497 ITFRLYKKFYKSL
+497 ITLRLYKKFFKSL
-510 KDEKMINIYEVF
+510 KEEKMLNIYEIF

-531 QMEIEGVKIDNEF
+531 FMEIQGIKIDYKF
-544 LKVLS
+544 LKTLS
-549 SKFEKKIEKIQ
+549 LKFGKKIDKIQ
-560 KEVFKISKKEF
+560 KEVFKISNKEF
-571 NIASPKQLGEIIYN
+571 NIASPKQLGEILYN
-585 DLKIAGLKKTK
+585 DLKIADLKKTK

-615 KFPKLVLDWRQ
+615 KFPQLILDWRQ

-641 INPKTK
+641 INPNSK

-672 IPIKSD
+672 IPIKSQ
-678 DGKDIRKAFIAKKD
+678 DGKDIRKAFIAEKD

-731 ASQIFNVDIK
+731 ASQIFDIDIK
-741 KVNQDQRRKAKAIN
+741 KVDQDQRRKAKAIN

-776 DAEEF
+776 EAEEF
-781 LNAYFSK
+781 LKAYFFK

-805 SGFVN
+805 SGYVN

-845 ASEIMR
+845 AAEIMR
-851 MAMIRLNKKL
+851 LAMIRLNIKL
-861 NEQKNYNTKMLL
+861 NEQKKQKSKMLL

-879 IFETPK
+879 IFETHK
-885 NEAKRISKLIIEEM
+885 DEVKKVSKIIKEEM
-899 SSVANSDQH
+899 MSVAKSDHH
-908 SFSIPLTVDL
+908 SFSIPLTIDL
-918 NLGDNWG
+918 NTGNNWG
-925 TLH
+925 ELH